1 MSSFFDQIFN
11 LLITPPGNLI
21 YHLVL
26 VLSIAGALLSAIN
39 QWRINKYP
47 QMRRM
52 MLGLSL
58 LLSAQVSMFIISAL
72 AWQGFIDPLSI
83 LPPLDRALTLFCL
96 VWIAWLWAFPETSR
110 YADGGAVLLSLFI
123 VIGLTFGLMDWMLQL
138 TTQSI
143 FNASIQDTLWQ
154 VAAIGLIF
162 STGIFLFIRHPNSW
176 GNGLTFFALAF
187 LGHLVYLLV
196 NQGNGNF
203 PGLVRLMYMTA
214 YPILLTLPK
223 RFPTPLGAPT
233 TVKQDIPITE
243 RRRYSID
250 LKTFQAILDLVADH
264 HAAAD
269 PHITYSLTHA
279 VAQAMLTDLCFL
291 IHLSEDESQIV
302 IAGGYDLIRDKPL
315 EGASLDKEAAP
326 MLWEAI
332 KRGHTLNLPTSSTSI
347 DLKALGNLLGLDDTG
362 HLLAVPLLVSNKE
375 PIGAI
380 LLLSPYSNRMW
391 SVDDQNFLA
400 ALSASMVQF
409 VQPKESGGYADLHER
424 DIQGSLD
431 KSEEQ
436 ISDLKNQNKEL
447 QLQLEAMMKNST
459 QDHEQAEKLAA
470 LLIAQEESQ
479 QLIAHLQKENEK
491 LLAAGLTTSEPGKV
505 TNLEGELRLTLEEIA
520 HLQNLLAEANI
531 KIHELEM
538 APAGSTNNEQV
549 TVLVS
554 IAQDLRQPLSSI
566 VGYTELLLGESVGIL
581 GALQRIFIE
590 RIKTSTER
598 IGGLINDLIQFANDE
613 NTLAE
618 VKPESV
624 DLNQIIDNAINYT
637 SNQLREKNL
646 SMHLDFPMALS
657 TIYADREAL
666 QQILTHLLQNAGAAT
681 PVDGA
686 ITLRVQLRREG
697 SHEYILIQVSDT
709 GGGIPAEEIP
719 RVFSRMYRAENVL
732 IQGVGDTGV
741 GLSIA
746 KTLAEAQGGRIW
758 IESEPGVGATFT
770 VFLPCT
776 PPTDSGDDQEGKKS

>member
-1 MSSFFDQIFN
+1 MGSFFDQIFI

-26 VLSIAGALLSAIN
+26 VFSIAGALQSAIN
-39 QWRINKYP
+39 QWRTNKYP

-58 LLSAQVSMFIISAL
+58 LLSAQVSMFIISTL
-72 AWQGFIDPLSI
+72 AWRGFINPLSI

-123 VIGLTFGLMDWMLQL
+123 VIGLTFGLMNWMLQL

-162 STGIFLFIRHPNSW
+162 STGIFLFIRQPNSW

-187 LGHLVYLLV
+187 LGHLVYLFV

-214 YPILLTLPK
+214 YPILLTLPQ

-233 TVKQDIPITE
+233 TVKQNTPIPE

-264 HAAAD
+264 HAAED

-291 IHLSEDESQIV
+291 IHLSEDESHIV

-315 EGASLDKEAAP
+315 EGASLDKEAVP

-347 DLKALGNLLGLDDTG
+347 DMKALGNLLGLDDTG
-362 HLLAVPLLVSNKE
+362 HLLAVPLLASNKE

-400 ALSASMVQF
+400 TISASMVQF
-409 VQPKESGGYADLHER
+409 VQPEESGGYADLRER

-436 ISDLKNQNKEL
+436 I
-447 QLQLEAMMKNST
+447 
-459 QDHEQAEKLAA
+459 
-470 LLIAQEESQ
+470 
-479 QLIAHLQKENEK
+479 
-491 LLAAGLTTSEPGKV
+491 
-505 TNLEGELRLTLEEIA
+505 
-520 HLQNLLAEANI
+520 
-531 KIHELEM
+531 
-538 APAGSTNNEQV
+538 
-549 TVLVS
+549 
-554 IAQDLRQPLSSI
+554 
-566 VGYTELLLGESVGIL
+566 
-581 GALQRIFIE
+581 
-590 RIKTSTER
+590 
-598 IGGLINDLIQFANDE
+598 
-613 NTLAE
+613 
-618 VKPESV
+618 
-624 DLNQIIDNAINYT
+624 
-637 SNQLREKNL
+637 
-646 SMHLDFPMALS
+646 
-657 TIYADREAL
+657 
-666 QQILTHLLQNAGAAT
+666 
-681 PVDGA
+681 
-686 ITLRVQLRREG
+686 
-697 SHEYILIQVSDT
+697 
-709 GGGIPAEEIP
+709 
-719 RVFSRMYRAENVL
+719 
-732 IQGVGDTGV
+732 
-741 GLSIA
+741 
-746 KTLAEAQGGRIW
+746 
-758 IESEPGVGATFT
+758 
-770 VFLPCT
+770 
-776 PPTDSGDDQEGKKS
+776 